1 MELAKEL
8 KKVKR
13 KKFWAKLKRQRV
25 LQVFVLSG
33 ILYLLIFNYAP
44 MAGILVAFKKYSIK
58 DGFWGIF
65 RNEWVGLKYFQEFFN
80 DYMCWPVIKNTIII
94 SLMKIIASFPA
105 PILLAIM
112 ITEVRNRK
120 FRRFVQAVSY
130 LPHFISWVI
139 VAGILT
145 AFFSQSRGLVSELI
159 IRLGISETGVSFL
172 TDPDAYYQLAV
183 WTSVWKSTGWWSIIF
198 LAAISGIDP
207 GLYEAAMV
215 DGAGRLRRIWH
226 ITLPGILPAIV
237 TVLILSIGS
246 FLGGGMMGGNFDQAM
261 MLGNKLNA
269 SASEIIQT
277 YAFKTGMVDLRFNY
291 ATAID
296 LMQSVI
302 SVFLI
307 FATNAISKKLT
318 DTGLF

>member
-1 MELAKEL
+1 MGIEE
-8 KKVKR
+8 KR
-13 KKFWAKLKRQRV
+13 RNRHKFWMKLKRQRI
-25 LQVFVLSG
+25 LQIFAWAG
-33 ILYLLIFNYAP
+33 IIYLLIFNYAP

-65 RNEWVGLKYFQEFFN
+65 TNEWAGLKYFREFFS
-80 DYMCWPVIKNTIII
+80 DYMCWPVIKNTLII
-94 SLMKIIASFPA
+94 SFLKILASFPA

-112 ITEVRNRK
+112 LTEVRNRHFK
-120 FRRFVQAVSY
+120 KFVQAVSY
-130 LPHFISWVI
+130 LPYFISWVI

-159 IRLGISETGVSFL
+159 IKLGISDKGVSFL
-172 TDPDAYYQLAV
+172 TNPDAYYQLAV
-183 WTSVWKSTGWWSIIF
+183 WTSIWKSTGWWSIIF

-215 DGAGRLRRIWH
+215 DGAGRLKRIWH

-237 TVLILSIGS
+237 TVLILSVGS
-246 FLGGGMMGGNFDQAM
+246 FLGGGMMGGNFDQTM

-269 SASEIIQT
+269 SASEIVQT

-296 LMQSVI
+296 LMQSII
-302 SVFLI
+302 SVVLI
-307 FATNAISKKLT
+307 FATNAVSKKVT

>member
-1 MELAKEL
+1 MGIEE
-8 KKVKR
+8 KR
-13 KKFWAKLKRQRV
+13 RNRHKFWVKLKRQRV
-25 LQVFVLSG
+25 LQIFAWAG
-33 ILYLLIFNYAP
+33 IISLLIFNYAP
-44 MAGILVAFKKYSIK
+44 MAGILVAFKKYSKK

-65 RNEWVGLKYFQEFFN
+65 NNEWAGLKYFREFFS
-80 DYMCWPVIKNTIII
+80 DYMCWPVIKNTLII
-94 SLMKIIASFPA
+94 SFLKILASFPA

-112 ITEVRNRK
+112 LTEVRNRHFK
-120 FRRFVQAVSY
+120 KFVQAVSY
-130 LPHFISWVI
+130 LPYFISWVI

-159 IRLGISETGVSFL
+159 IKLGISDKGVSFL
-172 TDPDAYYQLAV
+172 TNPDAYYQLAV
-183 WTSVWKSTGWWSIIF
+183 WTSIWKSTGWWSIIF

-215 DGAGRLRRIWH
+215 DGAGRLKRIWH

-237 TVLILSIGS
+237 TVLILSVGS
-246 FLGGGMMGGNFDQAM
+246 FLGGGMMGGNFDQTM

-269 SASEIIQT
+269 SASEIVQT

-296 LMQSVI
+296 LMQSII
-302 SVFLI
+302 SVVLI
-307 FATNAISKKLT
+307 FATNAVSKKVT

>member
-1 MELAKEL
+1 MRLTREE
-8 KKVKR
+8 KR
-13 KKFWAKLKRQRV
+13 KKRKRLLIKLKRQRI
-25 LQVFVLSG
+25 LQLFILAG
-33 ILYLLIFNYAP
+33 IVYLMVFNYAP

-65 RNEWVGLKYFQEFFN
+65 TNEWVGLKYFKEFFT
-80 DYMCWPVIKNTIII
+80 DYMCWPVIRNTLII
-94 SLMKIIASFPA
+94 SLLKILASFPA

-120 FRRFVQAVSY
+120 FKRFVQAVSY

-159 IRLGISETGVSFL
+159 VKWGLSDTGVSFL
-172 TDPDAYYQLAV
+172 TDPAAYYQLAV
-183 WTSVWKSTGWWSIIF
+183 WTSIWKSTGWWSIIF

-215 DGAGRLRRIWH
+215 DGAGRLKRIWH

-237 TVLILSIGS
+237 TVLILSVGS

-269 SASEIIQT
+269 STSEIIQT

-291 ATAID
+291 AAAID
-296 LMQSVI
+296 LMQSVL
-302 SVFLI
+302 SVVLI
-307 FATNAISKKLT
+307 FSTNAVSKKLT